1 MAVPDPATEYRQF
14 TKPAELHK
22 AINTL
27 RGIVAGISCDQGV
40 SGTEIQE
47 LVHWCSI
54 HEHLRDRHP
63 FLELLPTIQQSI
75 HDGVIDEDEQK
86 DILWLCNNFTDS
98 SSYYNEMTSSIQFLN
113 GMIHGMMA
121 DGKLND
127 KEIYSLR
134 LWLDANEKFQ

>member
-1 MAVPDPATEYRQF
+1 MAVPDPLAEYRQF

-40 SGTEIQE
+40 SGAEIQE

-63 FLELLPTIQQSI
+63 FSELLPTIQQSI
-75 HDGVIDEDEQK
+75 QDGVIGEDELSETDRQY
-86 DILWLCNNFTDS
+86 LEFELLQRNNVLHPISERHDS
-98 SSYYNEMTSSIQFLN
+98 WN
-113 GMIHGMMA
+113 
-121 DGKLND
+121 DG
-127 KEIYSLR
+127 
-134 LWLDANEKFQ
+134 